1 MELNKNKIF
10 LAYKSNCNSNENN
23 TYNVIKY
30 YSHENADLKAL

>member
-23 TYNVIKY
+23 TYNKI
-30 YSHENADLKAL
+30 LW